1 MKRKPKRALIIAA
14 AVAAAAALTASVGAA
29 FRFDI
34 FSAFGYGRSYV
45 NEHYVQVSDWLRYAE
60 RESMK
65 DINWVGFYLVQN
77 DTLYLGPFQG
87 DVACTIIP
95 KGKGVCGTSFEKK
108 ETIIVPNVN
117 EFKGHI
123 ACSSLSK
130 SEIVVP
136 IIKNGEVKALI
147 DVDAP
152 IFDRFSNEDKLLL
165 EEVAS
170 LLAPLF

>member
-1 MKRKPKRALIIAA
+1 MKLLLEQIKSIVDPSLPLVSNLSNAS
-14 AVAAAAALTASVGAA
+14 AVL
-29 FRFDI
+29 
-34 FSAFGYGRSYV
+34 
-45 NEHYVQVSDWLRYAE
+45 
-60 RESMK
+60 K
-65 DINWVGFYLVQN
+65 DMENINWVGFYLVN
-77 DTLYLGPFQG
+77 GDKLYLGPFQG

-136 IIKNGEVKALI
+136 IIKDKEVVALI

-152 IFDRFSNEDKLLL
+152 IYDRFNNEDKAFLN
-165 EEVAS
+165 EVAEILS
-170 LLAPLF
+170 PLF

>member
-1 MKRKPKRALIIAA
+1 MKTLLEQIKNIIDPKLPLVSNLAN
-14 AVAAAAALTASVGAA
+14 VSAAL
-29 FRFDI
+29 
-34 FSAFGYGRSYV
+34 
-45 NEHYVQVSDWLRYAE
+45 NQMEN
-60 RESMK
+60 
-65 DINWVGFYLVQN
+65 INWVGFYLVQG

-87 DVACTIIP
+87 DVACTVIP
-95 KGKGVCGTSFEKK
+95 KGKGVCGTSFARK
-108 ETIIVPNVN
+108 ETLVVPNVN

-136 IIKNGEVKALI
+136 IIKNGEVTAVI

-152 IFDRFSNEDKLLL
+152 IFDRFHNEEKELL
-165 EEVAS
+165 EEVAI

>member
-1 MKRKPKRALIIAA
+1 MKLLLSQIKSIIDPNLPLVSNLSNTS
-14 AVAAAAALTASVGAA
+14 AVL
-29 FRFDI
+29 
-34 FSAFGYGRSYV
+34 
-45 NEHYVQVSDWLRYAE
+45 NQMEN
-60 RESMK
+60 
-65 DINWVGFYLVQN
+65 INWVGFYLVKN

-95 KGKGVCGTSFEKK
+95 KGKGVCGTSFEEK

-130 SEIVVP
+130 SEIVTP
-136 IIKNGEVKALI
+136 IINNNEVVALI
-147 DVDAP
+147 DIDAP
-152 IFDRFSNEDKLLL
+152 IFDRFSNEDKELL

-170 LLAPLF
+170 VLALLF